1 MKEIKYLKKSVKNL
15 QPKFSHVYIEK
26 EAYGYS
32 LSKTILRKFSNSSI
46 IDIKHYKDVFNR
58 SGQDFQTQKKS
69 MNLIL
74 AKKTPPF
81 LYPVT
86 DMVQGH
92 HMPGFFYTTPMLNC
106 LYNCEYCFLQ
116 GMYPSGNIVLF
127 VNQDDFQKAVKV
139 KLNQNKLSKEG
150 LTVSISYN
158 TDLLAMEN
166 LFPITKNWIEF
177 ASKTRNLI
185 IEIRTKSS
193 NYGFIESVIPSNNVV
208 LSWTLSPEEVS
219 KSYEHLAPP
228 LHQRISAIKSAMD
241 KGWKV
246 RLCFDPIMNIEN
258 WEKIYSEF
266 FIHIFQTLNTKNLY
280 DVTMGTFRMNKDY
293 FNRINRR
300 NPESDIYYSEYVT
313 EKNTVA
319 LPKNIRSHIM
329 EKLKQELSKYIV
341 PKKILVWD

>member
-1 MKEIKYLKKSVKNL
+1 MNNL
-15 QPKFSHVYIEK
+15 QPKFSHIYIEK

-32 LSKTILRKFSNSSI
+32 LSDTILRKFPNSSI

-81 LYPVT
+81 LYPIT

-116 GMYPSGNIVLF
+116 GMYSSGNIVIF
-127 VNQDDFQKAVKV
+127 VNQDDFQEDINL
-139 KLNQNKLSKEG
+139 KLEQNKVSKKVV
-150 LTVSISYN
+150 TVSISYN

-166 LFPITKNWIEF
+166 LFPITKNWIKF
-177 ASKTRNLI
+177 ASESKNLM

-193 NYGFIESVIPSNNVV
+193 NFKPIDTMDSNQNVL
-208 LSWTLSPEEVS
+208 LSWTISPEEVS
-219 KSYEHLAPP
+219 KAYEHLAPP
-228 LHQRISAIKSAMD
+228 LSQRISAIQSAMD

-258 WEKIYSEF
+258 WDKIYSEF
-266 FIHIFQTLNTKNLY
+266 FLYLFQKINNKKLY
-280 DVTMGTFRMNKDY
+280 DITLGTFRMNKDY

-300 NPESDIYYSEYVT
+300 NPQSEIYYSEYVT

-319 LPKNIRSHIM
+319 LPKNIRVFMM

>member
-1 MKEIKYLKKSVKNL
+1 MKIL
-15 QPKFSHVYIEK
+15 QPKFSHIYIEE
-26 EAYGYS
+26 EAHEYS
-32 LSKTILRKFSNSSI
+32 LSDTILRKFPNASI
-46 IDIKHYKDVFNR
+46 INIKHYKDVFNR

-74 AKKTPPF
+74 AKKKPPF
-81 LYPVT
+81 LYPIT
-86 DMVQGH
+86 DMVQGN

-116 GMYPSGNIVLF
+116 GMYPSGNIVIF
-127 VNQDDFQKAVKV
+127 VNQDDFHDAIKLE
-139 KLNQNKLSKEG
+139 LNQNKVSKEVV
-150 LTVSISYN
+150 TVSISYN

-166 LFPITKNWIEF
+166 LFPITKSWIKFGSE
-177 ASKTRNLI
+177 SKNLML
-185 IEIRTKSS
+185 EIRTKSS
-193 NYGFIESVIPSNNVV
+193 NFKPLDIIDSNQNVL
-208 LSWTLSPEEVS
+208 LSWTISPEEVS

-228 LHQRISAIKSAMD
+228 LHQRISAIKSAID

-266 FIHIFQTLNTKNLY
+266 FIHIFQTLKPKILH

-293 FNRINRR
+293 FNRIKRR
-300 NPESDIYYSEYVT
+300 NPESDIYYSEYVN

-329 EKLKQELSKYIV
+329 EKLKQELSKYIL

>member
-15 QPKFSHVYIEK
+15 QPKFSHIYIEK
-26 EAYGYS
+26 RAYGYF
-32 LSKTILRKFSNSSI
+32 LSDTILRKFSKSSI
-46 IDIKHYKDVFNR
+46 VDIKHYKDVFNR
-58 SGQDFQTQKKS
+58 SGQDFEIQKKS

-81 LYPVT
+81 LYPIT

-116 GMYPSGNIVLF
+116 GMYSSGNIVIF
-127 VNQDDFQKAVKV
+127 VNQDDFQEDINL
-139 KLNQNKLSKEG
+139 KLEQNKVSKKVV
-150 LTVSISYN
+150 TVSISYN

-166 LFPITKNWIEF
+166 LFPITKNWIKF
-177 ASKTRNLI
+177 ASESKNLM

-193 NYGFIESVIPSNNVV
+193 NFKSIDTMDSNQNVL
-208 LSWTLSPEEVS
+208 LSWTISPEEVS
-219 KSYEHLAPP
+219 KAYEHLAPP
-228 LHQRISAIKSAMD
+228 LSQRISAIKSAMD

-258 WEKIYSEF
+258 WDKIYSEF
-266 FIHIFQTLNTKNLY
+266 FLYLFQKINNKKLY
-280 DVTMGTFRMNKDY
+280 DITLGTFRMNKDY

-300 NPESDIYYSEYVT
+300 NPQSEIYYSEYVT

-319 LPKNIRSHIM
+319 LPKNMRIFMM

>member
-1 MKEIKYLKKSVKNL
+1 
-15 QPKFSHVYIEK
+15 
-26 EAYGYS
+26 
-32 LSKTILRKFSNSSI
+32 
-46 IDIKHYKDVFNR
+46 
-58 SGQDFQTQKKS
+58 
-69 MNLIL
+69 
-74 AKKTPPF
+74 
-81 LYPVT
+81 
-86 DMVQGH
+86 
-92 HMPGFFYTTPMLNC
+92 
-106 LYNCEYCFLQ
+106 
-116 GMYPSGNIVLF
+116 MYPSGNIVLF

-139 KLNQNKLSKEG
+139 KLNQNNLSKEVV
-150 LTVSISYN
+150 TVSISYN

-193 NYGFIESVIPSNNVV
+193 NYGFIKSVVPSNNVV
-208 LSWTLSPEEVS
+208 LSWTISPEVVS

-300 NPESDIYYSEYVT
+300 NPESDIYYSEYVN

>member
-81 LYPVT
+81 LYPIT

-127 VNQDDFQKAVKV
+127 VNQNDFQNAVEV
-139 KLNQNKLSKEG
+139 KLNQSKLDEIFSGLFWVGDKALDLGLVDGVGSINEILENKFGKKIKIKMINQKKSFLQRRFSS
-150 LTVSISYN
+150 SIINSN
-158 TDLLAMEN
+158 EILN
-166 LFPITKNWIEF
+166 KIE
-177 ASKTRNLI
+177 
-185 IEIRTKSS
+185 
-193 NYGFIESVIPSNNVV
+193 
-208 LSWTLSPEEVS
+208 
-219 KSYEHLAPP
+219 
-228 LHQRISAIKSAMD
+228 
-241 KGWKV
+241 
-246 RLCFDPIMNIEN
+246 
-258 WEKIYSEF
+258 EKI
-266 FIHIFQTLNTKNLY
+266 
-280 DVTMGTFRMNKDY
+280 M
-293 FNRINRR
+293 
-300 NPESDIYYSEYVT
+300 
-313 EKNTVA
+313 
-319 LPKNIRSHIM
+319 
-329 EKLKQELSKYIV
+329 LSRFG
-341 PKKILVWD
+341 L

>member
-1 MKEIKYLKKSVKNL
+1 MKIL
-15 QPKFSHVYIEK
+15 QPKFSHIYIEE
-26 EAYGYS
+26 EAYGYR
-32 LSKTILRKFSNSSI
+32 LSDTILNKFPNSSI
-46 IDIKHYKDVFNR
+46 VGIKNYKDVFNR
-58 SGQDFQTQKKS
+58 LKQDFQTQKKS
-69 MNLIL
+69 MNIIL
-74 AKKTPPF
+74 AKKSPPF
-81 LYPVT
+81 LYQVT

-116 GMYPSGNIVLF
+116 GMYSSGNIVIF
-127 VNQDDFQKAVKV
+127 VNQEDFQDYI
-139 KLNQNKLSKEG
+139 KLKLQQNKASKEVV
-150 LTVSISYN
+150 TVSISYN

-166 LFPITKNWIEF
+166 LFPITKSWIKF
-177 ASKTRNLI
+177 ASECKNLM

-193 NYGFIESVIPSNNVV
+193 NFKSIDTMDSNQNVL
-208 LSWTLSPEEVS
+208 LSWTISPEEVS
-219 KSYEHLAPP
+219 KAYEHLAPP
-228 LHQRISAIKSAMD
+228 LSQRISAIKSAMD

-258 WEKIYSEF
+258 WDKIYSEF
-266 FIHIFQTLNTKNLY
+266 FLYLFQKINNKKLY
-280 DVTMGTFRMNKDY
+280 DITLGTFRMNKDY

-300 NPESDIYYSEYVT
+300 NPQSEIYYSEYVT

-319 LPKNIRSHIM
+319 LPKNMRIFMM

>member
-1 MKEIKYLKKSVKNL
+1 MKNL
-15 QPKFSHVYIEK
+15 QPKFSHLYIEE

-69 MNLIL
+69 MKLIL

-139 KLNQNKLSKEG
+139 KLNQNNLSKEG
-150 LTVSISYN
+150 LTVSIS
-158 TDLLAMEN
+158 
-166 LFPITKNWIEF
+166 
-177 ASKTRNLI
+177 
-185 IEIRTKSS
+185 
-193 NYGFIESVIPSNNVV
+193 
-208 LSWTLSPEEVS
+208 LSL
-219 KSYEHLAPP
+219 
-228 LHQRISAIKSAMD
+228 
-241 KGWKV
+241 
-246 RLCFDPIMNIEN
+246 
-258 WEKIYSEF
+258 
-266 FIHIFQTLNTKNLY
+266 IHI
-280 DVTMGTFRMNKDY
+280 
-293 FNRINRR
+293 
-300 NPESDIYYSEYVT
+300 
-313 EKNTVA
+313 
-319 LPKNIRSHIM
+319 
-329 EKLKQELSKYIV
+329 
-341 PKKILVWD
+341 

>member
-1 MKEIKYLKKSVKNL
+1 MKEIKYFKKSVKNL
-15 QPKFSHVYIEK
+15 QPKFSHIYIEK

-32 LSKTILRKFSNSSI
+32 LSDTILRKFSNSSI

-74 AKKTPPF
+74 AKKTSPF
-81 LYPVT
+81 LYPIT

-92 HMPGFFYTTPMLNC
+92 HMSGFFYTTPMLNC

-116 GMYPSGNIVLF
+116 GMYSSGNIVIF
-127 VNQDDFQKAVKV
+127 VNQDDFYDAIKLE
-139 KLNQNKLSKEG
+139 LNQNKVSKEVV
-150 LTVSISYN
+150 TVSISYN

-166 LFPITKNWIEF
+166 LFPITKSWIKF
-177 ASKTRNLI
+177 ASECKNFM

-193 NYGFIESVIPSNNVV
+193 NFKPIDTMDSNQNIL
-208 LSWTLSPEEVS
+208 LSWTISPEEVS
-219 KSYEHLAPP
+219 KAYEHLAPP
-228 LHQRISAIKSAMD
+228 LSQRISAIQSAMD

-246 RLCFDPIMNIEN
+246 RLCIDPVMDIEN
-258 WEKIYSEF
+258 WDKIYSDF
-266 FIHIFQTLNTKNLY
+266 FLYLFQKINNKKLY
-280 DVTMGTFRMNKDY
+280 DITLGTFRMNKDY

-300 NPESDIYYSEYVT
+300 NPESEIYYSEYVT